1 MSGLHVAVIM
11 DGNGRWAQERGM
23 PRWRGHIAGLD
34 SVREI
39 VRAAPAMGVE
49 TLTLYAFS
57 SDNWKRPAGEIR
69 KLFWLLREYSRK
81 ERDELVERGVR
92 VTMIGRRDRLPTGSR
107 FAIERLEKITQNG
120 TTLNLRLAIDYS
132 ARSEI
137 TRAIREAVEQ
147 GTSLTTEEIGR
158 FLTRGV
164 HDPDLLIRT
173 AGERRLSDF
182 LLWESAYT
190 EFFFTPVAW
199 PDFRP
204 HHLEAA
210 LADFEGRERRF
221 GGIISLNPRALPA
234 VGELTEKA
242 EKVV

>member
-147 GTSLTTEEIGR
+147 GTSHHRRDRPVPYPRRSRPGSSDSDGGR
-158 FLTRGV
+158 AQAFGFSALGIRIYGILFHSGRVAGFSAPSSGSGV
-164 HDPDLLIRT
+164 SGL
-173 AGERRLSDF
+173 
-182 LLWESAYT
+182 
-190 EFFFTPVAW
+190 
-199 PDFRP
+199 
-204 HHLEAA
+204 
-210 LADFEGRERRF
+210 
-221 GGIISLNPRALPA
+221 
-234 VGELTEKA
+234 
-242 EKVV
+242 